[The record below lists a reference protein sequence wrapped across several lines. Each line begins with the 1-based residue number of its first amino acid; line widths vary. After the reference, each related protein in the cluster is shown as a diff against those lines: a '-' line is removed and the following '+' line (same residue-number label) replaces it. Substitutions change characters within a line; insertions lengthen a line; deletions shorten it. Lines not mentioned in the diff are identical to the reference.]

1 MWSWGYN
8 GPSGQLG
15 HGQSGSSHK
24 CSSPEQISGTGWPT
38 TMGQDA
44 RTLSATSN
52 SNLVIKN
59 NNTLWAWGGNSS
71 GQLGLSNR
79 SSYNSPQQVG
89 SGTDWMS
96 LIQAGSHNV
105 RAAIKEDGTLWS
117 WGYNGQG
124 NLGHNNRTNISSPK
138 QVPGTTWRSVAAST
152 ATWATKTDGTLWAM
166 GYNNVGQ
173 LGQNE
178 AGNAFG
184 RSSPSQIPGTDWD
197 FAYCWGSTL
206 GATKKDGSMWSAGN
220 SWNGS
225 LGLSEVQVRRSSPV
239 QMPGSYKGMVFA
251 TSAYGA
257 LKSVT

>member
-1 MWSWGYN
+1 M
-8 GPSGQLG
+8 
-15 HGQSGSSHK
+15 
-24 CSSPEQISGTGWPT
+24 
-38 TMGQDA
+38 
-44 RTLSATSN
+44 
-52 SNLVIKN
+52 
-59 NNTLWAWGGNSS
+59 
-71 GQLGLSNR
+71 
-79 SSYNSPQQVG
+79 
-89 SGTDWMS
+89 
-96 LIQAGSHNV
+96 
-105 RAAIKEDGTLWS
+105 
-117 WGYNGQG
+117 
-124 NLGHNNRTNISSPK
+124 GHNNTTSYSSPK
-138 QVPGTTWRSVAAST
+138 QVPGTTWRSVATCT

-178 AGNAFG
+178 SGNSAG

-197 FAYCWGSTL
+197 FAYCWGNTL
-206 GATKKDGSMWSAGN
+206 GASKKDGSMWSAGN